1 MLLIRDALNWSE
13 FKNSAFNEQAAQGIL
28 IVNLVFY
35 EIMKELREKME
46 KEKKMDSSTPAGKYM
61 PFTFNNMI
69 SYLSYLASRD
79 ELKLAIEVILI
90 PN

>member
-1 MLLIRDALNWSE
+1 
-13 FKNSAFNEQAAQGIL
+13 
-28 IVNLVFY
+28 
-35 EIMKELREKME
+35 ME

-79 ELKLAIEVILI
+79 ELKLAIEVKNIFHLGHFDFI
-90 PN
+90 IG